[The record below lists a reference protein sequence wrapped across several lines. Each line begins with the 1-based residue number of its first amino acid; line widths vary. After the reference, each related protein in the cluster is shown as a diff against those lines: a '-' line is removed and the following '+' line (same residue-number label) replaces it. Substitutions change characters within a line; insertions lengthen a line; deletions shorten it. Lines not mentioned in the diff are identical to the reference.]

1 MVHSNSRFIIATIAC
16 AIVFLLFVVA
26 GTRKASHGEYV
37 ITLTEKGFVPPEI
50 RILLGDTVRFSSTL
64 DSQYWPAS
72 NLHPAHDIYPEFD
85 PKRPLL
91 PGESWSFTFDRPG
104 AWRFHDHLRS
114 YYTGVI
120 YVEE

>member
-1 MVHSNSRFIIATIAC
+1 MLLVVGLAC
-16 AIVFLLFVVA
+16 GSLFV
-26 GTRKASHGEYV
+26 GWYRQSS
-37 ITLTEKGFVPPEI
+37 PPEEDPAI
-50 RILLGDTVRFSSTL
+50 ILTDNGFSPAELRVRLGETVTFTSSL

-72 NLHPAHDIYPEFD
+72 NLHPAHDIYPESD